1 MRTART
7 GGQTCLSTF
16 CMSHT
21 IIIIIVCIYIIFN
34 KIYNCNIYIYMC
46 VCVCVSQYLARRLSM
61 GAHDPGKIE
70 NKPQGHG
77 VRKCLTNAKNHRK
90 EFR

>member
-1 MRTART
+1 LLVNVLHVTHNYNYN
-7 GGQTCLSTF
+7 C
-16 CMSHT
+16 
-21 IIIIIVCIYIIFN
+21 VYIYKIFN
-34 KIYNCNIYIYMC
+34 KIYNCHIYI
-46 VCVCVSQYLARRLSM
+46 CVCVSQYLARRLSM